1 MKNMPR
7 ILPLAGIAVVGVLAV
22 NMMAGAKSIPEMFSG
37 ARAFAEDLA
46 GGKPGQ
52 VSPAA
57 PADPA
62 AAPKPAAVC
71 APTAAE
77 LAREANLSPAELQTL
92 QSLSA
97 RRGELDQREGDI
109 DLQLQLLAAAEAK
122 LDARVKAL
130 DALKGDIQGLL
141 GQADAQQQAEVT
153 RMVAVFSAM
162 KPKDAAARMA
172 ILEDSVRLPIAA
184 KMKERTLAAI
194 LAQMDPGVAKKM
206 TESLATRFAASASLA
221 AARTA
226 IAPVQTAAAPAASP
240 PAAVAPAATKAAPA
254 AARPARRT
262 PARTPARPTPVKP
275 AVKPAPGP
283 AAAATAPA
291 TTPPATTGAAAP
303 AASAATKGG

>member
-7 ILPLAGIAVVGVLAV
+7 VLPLAGIAVVGVLAV
-22 NMMAGAKSIPEMFSG
+22 NVMSG
-37 ARAFAEDLA
+37 ARTLPDMFTGAKAFAEELA

-52 VSPAA
+52 VAPAEPAA
-57 PADPA
+57 P

-77 LAREANLSPAELQTL
+77 LAREANLSPAELQVL
-92 QSLSA
+92 QSLGV

-109 DLQLQLLAAAEAK
+109 ELQLQLLAAAEAK

-130 DALKGDIQGLL
+130 DALKADIQGLL
-141 GQADAQQQAEVT
+141 GQADAQQQAETT

-172 ILEDSVRLPIAA
+172 ILDDSVRLPIAA

-194 LAQMDPGVAKKM
+194 LAQMAPAEAKKM
-206 TESLATRFAASASLA
+206 TESLAKRFEASTSLA

-226 IAPVQTAAAPAASP
+226 VAPTPVQTAAATP
-240 PAAVAPAATKAAPA
+240 PAATPPAATKPATPAPTRT
-254 AARPARRT
+254 AARK
-262 PARTPARPTPVKP
+262 PTPVKP
-275 AVKPAPGP
+275 AVKPSSGP
-283 AAAATAPA
+283 AATPA
-291 TTPPATTGAAAP
+291 TTPPAATGGAAP
-303 AASAATKGG
+303 AATPTTK

>member
-22 NMMAGAKSIPEMFSG
+22 NALAGARSLPEMFTG
-37 ARAFAEDLA
+37 ARAFAEELA

-52 VSPAA
+52 VSPAEKPDA
-57 PADPA
+57 A

-77 LAREANLSPAELQTL
+77 LAREANLSPAELRML
-92 QSLSA
+92 QSLGA

-130 DALKGDIQGLL
+130 DGLKGEIQGLL

-162 KPKDAAARMA
+162 KAKDAAARMTV
-172 ILEDSVRLPIAA
+172 LDDSVRLPIAA
-184 KMKERTLAAI
+184 RMKERTLAAI
-194 LAQMDPGVAKKM
+194 LAQMTPADAKKM
-206 TESLATRFAASASLA
+206 TESLAKRFEADASLA

-226 IAPVQTAAAPAASP
+226 IAAPAVQTAALTPP
-240 PAAVAPAATKAAPA
+240 PAAPVAKPAAAAPA
-254 AARPARRT
+254 PTRT
-262 PARTPARPTPVKP
+262 PARTPARKPVRPTVKP
-275 AVKPAPGP
+275 SAPAPSAAGSAVPAPARPAPGP
-283 AAAATAPA
+283 AAS
-291 TTPPATTGAAAP
+291 GAAP
-303 AASAATKGG
+303 AAPPATK